1 MGKYSEYGPMKEND
15 PILKEFP
22 GLRKEDLEEVN
33 GFFEPYLFFEN
44 VEGGRKVWTSCC
56 HHEGEL
62 WPDLVRTET
71 PEHRMIKMLGHNDET
86 YCPYCHRPVRV
97 KNVRKMG
104 KGTRLEE
111 YIPVLFLHAAPDGE
125 TVYAQGYWAWKNY
138 ATKERWASPPL
149 YMVTRVFRFRRGE
162 WLAWSDRWVGE
173 KAGYKM
179 LRDTA
184 KWIGEPFTNGSG
196 MMVQYCG
203 YQVIGLDRLSGSFL
217 QYTGIQALFED
228 KSLCS
233 GFVRTLALAS
243 LYPEG
248 VEMLLKAGM
257 KTPIDDWVWR
267 RKKNSK
273 AIKWGETDPRKV
285 FDLNSQELK
294 EFLAGNKNLD
304 VLEIY
309 KVLRKNDPKI
319 SIKEVE
325 SIANRMGML
334 TLKDVGKTM
343 KQMPGLTLRKLTGY
357 FKRFQGPCCHG
368 MGNRTLST
376 VARTWLDYIA
386 FAKEL
391 GYDLKNPIIQTPK
404 NLDLKHAEAYQA
416 VEVIHAEARRIEMEN
431 IRREEAK
438 RRKKQDEEEKKR
450 DSDVHDRVE
459 ALTKRYGFESEHYL
473 IRPPESAMEI
483 VEEGRTLCHCVG
495 GYAPR
500 HASGAAT
507 ILFLRNKDAPEAPL
521 CTIEMRGNAIVQ
533 IHGYRNDAEDKVGPK
548 MRYREIL
555 DPWLVWIEAGSK
567 RDKLG
572 RPKLPKKAK
581 EVNVA

>member
-22 GLRKEDLEEVN
+22 GLGKEDLEQVN
-33 GFFEPYLFFEN
+33 GFFEPYLFFED
-44 VEGGRKVWTSCC
+44 VKGGRRVWTSCC

-62 WPDLVRTET
+62 WDRLPRIET
-71 PEHRMIKMLGHNDET
+71 PEHRVIASLKHNEGT
-86 YCPYCHRPVRV
+86 HCPYCHRMVTA
-97 KNVRKMG
+97 KNVKKLG
-104 KGTRLEE
+104 KAKKLEA
-111 YIPVLFLHAAPDGE
+111 YIPVLFIHVSPDGE
-125 TVYAQGYWAWKNY
+125 TVYAQGYWARKCY
-138 ATKERWASPPL
+138 SGEKMWASQPL

-162 WLAWSDRWVGE
+162 WLSWGDQYVGG
-173 KAGYKM
+173 KAEYKM
-179 LRDTA
+179 CRENL
-184 KWIGEPFTNGSG
+184 KWIGEPFVSGSW
-196 MMVQYCG
+196 MMASYCD
-203 YQVIGLDRLSGSFL
+203 YKIVGLDRLNNSFL
-217 QYTGIQALFED
+217 RYTGLQERFLV
-228 KSLCS
+228 KGWNG
-233 GFVRTLALAS
+233 GFVRTMALAS

-248 VEMLLKAGM
+248 VEMLWKTGM
-257 KTPIDDWVWR
+257 DGPIEDWVYR
-267 RKKNSK
+267 RKKNAK
-273 AIKWGETDPRKV
+273 TIKWGETDPRKV

-319 SIKEVE
+319 TIKEVE
-325 SIANRMGML
+325 SIANRMGLL

-368 MGNRTLST
+368 MGNRTLSA
-376 VARTWLDYIA
+376 VARTWLDYID

-438 RRKKQDEEEKKR
+438 RRKKQDEEAKKR

-581 EVNVA
+581 EANVA

>member
-1 MGKYSEYGPMKEND
+1 MGKYSQYTRAKAGD
-15 PILKEFP
+15 RVLKEFP
-22 GLRKEDLEEVN
+22 GLSKEDLEQVN

-71 PEHRMIKMLGHNDET
+71 PEHQMIKMLGHNDET
-86 YCPYCHRPVRV
+86 YCPYCHRPVRA

-104 KGTRLEE
+104 TGKRLEE

-173 KAGYKM
+173 KAGYEM

-203 YQVIGLDRLSGSFL
+203 YRVIGLDRLSGSFL
-217 QYTGIQALFED
+217 QYTGIQAMFED

-257 KTPIDDWVWR
+257 TAPIDDWVWR

-273 AIKWGETDPRKV
+273 VIKWGEKDPRKV
-285 FDLNSQELK
+285 FDLNGRELK
-294 EFLAGNKNLD
+294 EFLDGDKDLD
-304 VLEIY
+304 ILAIY
-309 KVLRKNDPKI
+309 KALRKNDQGTTI
-319 SIKEVE
+319 QAVREA
-325 SIANRMGML
+325 ANTLGAMQ
-334 TLKDVGKTM
+334 LKDVSKVISE
-343 KQMPGLTLRKLTGY
+343 MPGLKLERLMQYFDRHTGP
-357 FKRFQGPCCHG
+357 RCGG
-368 MGNRTLST
+368 RGVMTASG
-376 VARTWLDYIA
+376 VARMWLDYIS
-386 FAKEL
+386 FAKQL
-391 GYDLKNPIIQTPK
+391 GYDLKNPLIRTPK
-404 NLDLKHAEAYQA
+404 NLDLKHTEAYQA
-416 VEVIHAEARRIEMEN
+416 VVAIHEEQLRIE
-431 IRREEAK
+431 RERDRIARA
-438 RRKKQDEEEKKR
+438 RRKKEEIAAAKHQDE
-450 DSDVHDRVE
+450 SVHGRAE
-459 ALTKRYGFESEHYL
+459 ALNRRYGFESEHYM
-473 IRPPESAMEI
+473 IRPPVSAREI
-483 VEEGRTLCHCVG
+483 VEEGRALRHCVG
-495 GYAPR
+495 GYAGR
-500 HASGAAT
+500 HAAGTAT
-507 ILFLRNKDAPEAPL
+507 ILFLRSKEQPDVPL
-521 CTIEMRGNAIVQ
+521 CTIEMRGNTIVQ
-533 IHGYRNDAEDKVGPK
+533 IHGYQNDAGQRVTPREK
-548 MRYREIL
+548 YREIL
-555 DPWLVWIEAGSK
+555 EPWLAWVAAGSK
-567 RDKLG
+567 RTKDG
-572 RPKLPKKAK
+572 RPKLPKKLK
-581 EVNVA
+581 EVKVA